1 MFGAGSN
8 IPALSARPMKDNEP
22 EMALANPTV
31 SDVAKTC
38 AVLDARS
45 PVPKSTRRVKALVL
59 QENRVRDAHSV
70 S

>member
-1 MFGAGSN
+1 
-8 IPALSARPMKDNEP
+8 MKDNEP